1 MKGQSV
7 LALSSLL
14 VAALAVMVACN
25 GRMINVR
32 GTFDVRIETTPGPEA
47 TQAALEAENAW
58 LTTQVA
64 ELETRSNLGRLAYV
78 HGGDVWVKRLPD
90 GEPQRLTEDGRNTG
104 PSWSPSGDWL
114 TFHKEDEVWV
124 MRANGAGAR
133 RVAAASPQD
142 TIWSPVDDR
151 LTYIAGRS
159 SLRVI
164 EPDALGDTGLDG
176 EGHVVLQL
184 AIEEQPSTTIQYP
197 AWSPDG
203 RRLAYVLRIGQPGA
217 LPDHLSIGY
226 VDLEAGPRELYAPPS
241 PPQDGLILAGWT
253 PDGQSLLLWHDP
265 MFSASAAA
273 DGLPLLRLPVDGG
286 EPVEVTVST
295 LLHSDFWSSSPTGQQ
310 MALTVGAGRETWTNK
325 RIGLLDADIDRAS
338 AETAGWEYLTG
349 ETVAAFSPAFSPDGG
364 QIAYVAAPD
373 AGHVWGGDEAKAG
386 AAQRRIW
393 VMSVDGS
400 DQRPLTDA
408 PAYRDERPLWSA
420 DGAHVLF
427 ARMDEEGHASVW
439 LVDAAGGTPERVV
452 EELTPAPEWFGY
464 YGHIDWCQWFDWW
477 RDSAGQPGD
486 SARDATPPPTVTLM
500 PTPTQWFPPTPTPRP
515 PASVTPAS
523 ATVIEPLPARPI

>member
-1 MKGQSV
+1 MKGKSV
-7 LALSSLL
+7 LALSGLL
-14 VAALAVMVACN
+14 VAALAVVVACN

-47 TQAALEAENAW
+47 TQAALEAENAR
-58 LTTQVA
+58 LATQVA

-90 GEPQRLTEDGRNTG
+90 GEPQPLTEDGRNAG
-104 PSWSPSGDWL
+104 PRWSPSGDWL

-124 MRANGAGAR
+124 MRADGTGAR
-133 RVAAASPQD
+133 RVAAASSQD
-142 TIWSPVDDR
+142 TIWSPVADR
-151 LTYIAGRS
+151 LTYVAGRS

-164 EPDALGDTGLDG
+164 EPDALGDTGSDG

-184 AIEEQPSTTIQYP
+184 VIEEQPFTTIQYP

-203 RRLAYVLRIGQPGA
+203 RRLAYVMRIGQPGA

-226 VDLEAGPRELYAPPS
+226 VDLEAGPRELYAPPT
-241 PPQDGLILAGWT
+241 PPQDGLTLAGWT
-253 PDGQSLLLWHDP
+253 PDGQSLLLWRDP

-286 EPVEVTVST
+286 EPVEVAVST

-310 MALTVGAGRETWTNK
+310 VALTVGAGRESWTNK
-325 RIGLLDADIDRAS
+325 RIALLGV
-338 AETAGWEYLTG
+338 ETAGREYLTG

-373 AGHVWGGDEAKAG
+373 VGHVWGGDEAKAG

-393 VMSVDGS
+393 VMNADGS

-408 PAYRDERPLWSA
+408 PTYRDERPLWSA

-427 ARMDEEGHASVW
+427 ARMDEEGRASVW
-439 LVDAAGGTPERVV
+439 LVDAAGGPPERVV

-464 YGHIDWCQWFDWW
+464 YGHIAWGELFDWW

-486 SARDATPPPTVTLM
+486 GACDATPPPTVTLT

-515 PASVTPAS
+515 PASATPAP
-523 ATVIEPLPARPI
+523 ATFIEPLPARPI